1 MPYIIFS
8 KFSAKQQMLPAYPPD
23 KYQAGSRQKLNYKAE
38 LNNRY
43 TQKINGTVKIILNE
57 IVTVCNDQL

>member
-1 MPYIIFS
+1 
-8 KFSAKQQMLPAYPPD
+8 MLPAYPPD